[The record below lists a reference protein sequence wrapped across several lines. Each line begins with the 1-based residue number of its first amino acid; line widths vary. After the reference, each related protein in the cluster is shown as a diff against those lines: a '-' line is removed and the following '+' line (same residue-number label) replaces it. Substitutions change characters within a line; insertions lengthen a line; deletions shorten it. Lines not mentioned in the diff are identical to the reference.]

1 MDGAGGWNS
10 IGDDDETAEPE
21 TFMGRLAGVWGDSR
35 MRWHTEDP
43 TLSVA
48 GAAGCDQRSAR
59 RLPIGQLCAECLIA
73 AELRDGKT

>member
-1 MDGAGGWNS
+1 MDGAGGWDS

-43 TLSVA
+43 TLVWQ
-48 GAAGCDQRSAR
+48 GLWDV
-59 RLPIGQLCAECLIA
+59 I
-73 AELRDGKT
+73 